1 MFDPHSPPGARRLA
15 LLDEDLAAGA
25 ADLLGNDPRTA
36 GLDVAVRFDRG
47 VAHLTGEVPGAGE
60 LAAVRRLLGRLAGVQ
75 AVWERVRVAGRDP
88 VVIDLG
94 CGDTVQYDTN
104 TGVDR
109 RPGKAVA
116 VLADLRYPLPFRDS
130 CADGLFA
137 VHVLEHLPDYL
148 PLVAECHRLL
158 RPGGVLHVMAPWW
171 RHVNAV
177 ADPTHVRL
185 FDVQTVK
192 GICAGAGGGPR
203 WYPLHVSCDGASVLA
218 DLSPVRA
225 GQPAPDDLA
234 LARFF
239 D

>member
-1 MFDPHSPPGARRLA
+1 MEHPVSGPRRVA
-15 LLDEDLAAGA
+15 LLDQYLDEAAA
-25 ADLLGNDPRTA
+25 ELLGHDPRTRD
-36 GLDVAVRFDRG
+36 LDVRVRFDQG
-47 VAHLTGEVPGAGE
+47 VAHLTGDVPRASQ
-60 LAAVRRLLGRLAGVQ
+60 LTLVRRLLGRLARVH
-75 AVWERVRVAGRDP
+75 AVWDRVRVAGREP
-88 VVIDLG
+88 VVLDLG

-104 TGVDR
+104 VGVDR

-116 VLADLRYPLPFRDS
+116 VVADLRCPLPFQDAI
-130 CADGLFA
+130 ADQMFT

-148 PLVAECHRLL
+148 PLMQECHRVL

-185 FDVQTVK
+185 FDVQTIK
-192 GICAGAGGGPR
+192 GICAGAGGGQ

-218 DLSPVRA
+218 DLVPVKDD
-225 GQPAPDDLA
+225 QPPADEPM

-239 D
+239 N